1 MLREIYLFIYFI
13 GYLFHLHFQCYPK
26 SPPQMLRDINDHWL
40 LLPVILMS
48 VVVCV
53 CVCVCTLTSFVF
65 AGMELLISCVFLD
78 IVILC
83 GLEFSL

>member
-1 MLREIYLFIYFI
+1 
-13 GYLFHLHFQCYPK
+13 
-26 SPPQMLRDINDHWL
+26 
-40 LLPVILMS
+40 MS

-78 IVILC
+78 VVIL
-83 GLEFSL
+83 LALSLLSSIFCRTGFVDGYCLYLDLS